1 MNPNNPDTVLNVFRE
16 LKNISDEYKR
26 LINPII
32 GNTTERDALVKRLNA
47 NVIQILN
54 MLPFKVDYV
63 LSYTNFISS
72 IFETMVN
79 LRNKYEEYVSQHNP
93 GGYLDDLYDR
103 VKKVAGSM
111 RDSLPERNYD
121 PQLNRL
127 IYSNASHVNTLGAFP
142 DYPTAAR
149 EVYRVYSAYPR
160 EDLESI
166 DYYSRRG
173 FFSFRDNYKQWYN
186 FGQILTI
193 MDQMLA
199 ENREYLV
206 ENFDYNVMM
215 NRIEEVQ
222 YIKNRIIDMNNVHT
236 RQIRDLADIEDLQD
250 ESQFIMSRVTR
261 LAQSMPFVIKRIPTY
276 EVRAGDE
283 VFDQSIWTVR
293 SLENQ
298 FFEQA
303 YSRAAADRSN
313 IVSHV
318 IGTVKMIIN
327 ENNRGGRGEYFAS
340 MYNAIR
346 NFTGYDYLAD
356 TRYIPNEHL
365 ENFTNMARI
374 NPPDAMMT
382 SGQLDVLRRKMHA
395 IRPDFEQYVSNRY
408 GINIYQEI
416 DNLHDV
422 EAFENRL
429 DELDR
434 NRYTA
439 EFPKDLQWSDF
450 K

>member
-1 MNPNNPDTVLNVFRE
+1 MNPNNPDTVLYVFRE

-32 GNTTERDALVKRLNA
+32 GNTNERNALINRLNA
-47 NVIQILN
+47 NINQMLKL
-54 MLPFKVDYV
+54 LPFKVNYIQSNTNFLLSIFQLMNEVRTRYDDYV
-63 LSYTNFISS
+63 SHGVAFGLFGN
-72 IFETMVN
+72 
-79 LRNKYEEYVSQHNP
+79 H
-93 GGYLDDLYDR
+93 YDNI
-103 VKKVAGSM
+103 KKVAESM
-111 RDSLPERNYD
+111 RESLPARKYD
-121 PQLNRL
+121 PQRTQM
-127 IYSNASHVNTLGAFP
+127 IWSNASHINTLGYF
-142 DYPTAAR
+142 DSNQISAR
-149 EVYRVYSAYPR
+149 EVYRVFSAYPTDDLGKIESGR
-160 EDLESI
+160 ETFN
-166 DYYSRRG
+166 YYKSW
-173 FFSFRDNYKQWYN
+173 YKI
-186 FGQILTI
+186 GQTLTI
-193 MDQMLA
+193 MDQMLMEDRA
-199 ENREYLV
+199 YLV
-206 ENFDYNVMM
+206 NNYDYNIML
-215 NRIEEVQ
+215 NRIQEIQ
-222 YIKNRIIDMNNVHT
+222 DIKNRIIDLDDA
-236 RQIRDLADIEDLQD
+236 QIRDYADIVDHED
-250 ESQFIMSRVTR
+250 ESQLIMSRVAI
-261 LAQSMPFVIKRIPTY
+261 LAQSMPFTIRRIPTY

-283 VFDQSIWTVR
+283 IFDQSIWTVR

-303 YSRAAADRSN
+303 YSRAAEDRSN

-346 NFTGYDYLAD
+346 NFTGYEYLAD
-356 TRYIPNEHL
+356 TRYIPNEFL
-365 ENFTNMARI
+365 ANFTETARM

-395 IRPDFEQYVSNRY
+395 IRPDFEQYVNDRY
-408 GINIYQEI
+408 GIDIHQEI

-434 NRYTA
+434 NRYTV
-439 EFPKDLQWSDF
+439 EFPNNLQWSDI

>member
-1 MNPNNPDTVLNVFRE
+1 MNPNNPDTVLYVFRE

-26 LINPII
+26 LINSII
-32 GNTTERDALVKRLNA
+32 GNTNERNALINRLNA
-47 NVIQILN
+47 NVKTILN
-54 MLPFKVDYV
+54 MLPFKVNYV
-63 LSYTNFISS
+63 PSYTNFLLS
-72 IFETMVN
+72 IFQLMNEVRTRYDDYASHGVAFG
-79 LRNKYEEYVSQHNP
+79 LGGCHYRNIKN
-93 GGYLDDLYDR
+93 
-103 VKKVAGSM
+103 VADSM
-111 RDSLPERNYD
+111 RRSLPARNYD
-121 PQLNRL
+121 PQRTQM
-127 IYSNASHVNTLGAFP
+127 IWSSVSHFNTLGDFESNQI
-142 DYPTAAR
+142 AAR
-149 EVYRVYSAYPR
+149 EVYRLFSAYPR
-160 EDLESI
+160 EDLSKIDSGFETFKYYESW
-166 DYYSRRG
+166 
-173 FFSFRDNYKQWYN
+173 YKI
-186 FGQILTI
+186 GQTLTI
-193 MDQMLA
+193 MDQMLM
-199 ENREYLV
+199 EDREYLV
-206 ENFDYNVMM
+206 NNFDYNVML

-222 YIKNRIIDMNNVHT
+222 DIKNRIADM
-236 RQIRDLADIEDLQD
+236 DGLDAEDGLL
-250 ESQFIMSRVTR
+250 MGRVTR
-261 LAQSMPFVIKRIPTY
+261 LAQSMPFVIRRIPAY

-283 VFDQSIWTVR
+283 IFDQSIWTVR

-303 YSRAAADRSN
+303 YSRAAEDRSN

-318 IGTVKMIIN
+318 IGTVKMILN

-356 TRYIPNEHL
+356 TRYIPNEFL
-365 ENFTNMARI
+365 ANFTETARL

-395 IRPDFEQYVSNRY
+395 IRPDFEQYVNDRY
-408 GINIYQEI
+408 GIDIHQEI

-439 EFPKDLQWSDF
+439 EFPTDLQWSDI

>member
-1 MNPNNPDTVLNVFRE
+1 MNPNNPDTVLYVFRE

-26 LINPII
+26 LINSII
-32 GNTTERDALVKRLNA
+32 GNTNERNALINRLNA
-47 NVIQILN
+47 NIKQILN
-54 MLPFKVDYV
+54 MLPFKVNYV
-63 LSYTNFISS
+63 PSYTNFLSS
-72 IFETMVN
+72 IFQLMNEIRT
-79 LRNKYEEYVSQHNP
+79 RYDEYISTGPFFGQVGFHYNNI
-93 GGYLDDLYDR
+93 
-103 VKKVAGSM
+103 KKIADSM
-111 RDSLPERNYD
+111 RESLPIRNYD
-121 PQLNRL
+121 PQRTQMIWANV
-127 IYSNASHVNTLGAFP
+127 SHFNTLGDF
-142 DYPTAAR
+142 DSKQIAAR
-149 EVYRVYSAYPR
+149 EVYRLFSAYPR
-160 EDLESI
+160 EDLGKIESGFETFK
-166 DYYSRRG
+166 YYEPW
-173 FFSFRDNYKQWYN
+173 YK
-186 FGQILTI
+186 FGQILTE
-193 MDQMLA
+193 MEEMLSL
-199 ENREYLV
+199 NREYLV
-206 ENFDYNVMM
+206 ENFDYNVML
-215 NRIEEVQ
+215 NRIEEVRS
-222 YIKNRIIDMNNVHT
+222 IKNQIIDMNNV
-236 RQIRDLADIEDLQD
+236 QIRDIADIEDHED
-250 ESQFIMSRVTR
+250 ESQFLMSRVTR
-261 LAQSMPFVIKRIPTY
+261 LAQSMPFVIRRIPTY

-327 ENNRGGRGEYFAS
+327 ENNRDGRGEYFAS

-365 ENFTNMARI
+365 ESFTNMARM

-408 GINIYQEI
+408 GIDIHQEI

-439 EFPKDLQWSDF
+439 EFPSDLQWSDI